1 MRSRSD
7 KNEGLARVGA
17 TWPRKAIAWVVG
29 VALVGGCVWLA
40 YSTLMPQRS
49 EVVAIPVDQPAAPV
63 AQVPTQAPP
72 EVVDLTGL
80 VKAVPPAPVA
90 APVAPAA
97 APTVVPVVSIPPPP
111 PSAVHIAPVV
121 IPVDPEPVAPV
132 RPAPVPPAARAPA
145 KAPAPAPSTLQP
157 VQIPE

>member
-49 EVVAIPVDQPAAPV
+49 EVVAIPFDQPAAPV

-72 EVVDLTGL
+72 ELVDLTGL
-80 VKAVPPAPVA
+80 VKPIPPAPVA
-90 APVAPAA
+90 AGPPLFVDETA
-97 APTVVPVVSIPPPP
+97 TSGVSQRYDGPDSYQVGGGI
-111 PSAVHIAPVV
+111 AVFDCDGDRMP
-121 IPVDPEPVAPV
+121 D
-132 RPAPVPPAARAPA
+132 
-145 KAPAPAPSTLQP
+145 L
-157 VQIPE
+157 